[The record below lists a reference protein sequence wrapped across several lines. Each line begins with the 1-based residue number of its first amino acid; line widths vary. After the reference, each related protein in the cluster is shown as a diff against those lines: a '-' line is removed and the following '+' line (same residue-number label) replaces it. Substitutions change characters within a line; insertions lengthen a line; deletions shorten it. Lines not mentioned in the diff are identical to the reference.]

1 MELWQKAR
9 ESERFRGKLRW
20 SLLPAWI
27 FPVKC
32 CKVRVSIRLCSN
44 TFNIVQPT
52 SDLKENAGE
61 SVPTCLM
68 LVYICDWAFFSIFIP
83 SAHAGEETVDPWS
96 SSRLW
101 LQQPEQDAAGGDPQG
116 AEGVREENTTRLLA
130 VKTLYY
136 SSFKVSTC
144 STANC
149 RYVQSPRSSL
159 IPLWGEKTTQ
169 HGLVSVYTNSQHHRE
184 KLQTWSSDK
193 RPESRSVSKAGSDS
207 LSWLMLKLDLC
218 QLSQRVSP
226 RQEKNVACKRSAFI
240 IWRKCFSSFRF
251 PPTLNTDSSFRR
263 ISPHTPADTQYLW
276 KQYLQKTDILYRR

>member
-1 MELWQKAR
+1 
-9 ESERFRGKLRW
+9 
-20 SLLPAWI
+20 
-27 FPVKC
+27 
-32 CKVRVSIRLCSN
+32 
-44 TFNIVQPT
+44 
-52 SDLKENAGE
+52 
-61 SVPTCLM
+61 M
-68 LVYICDWAFFSIFIP
+68 LVNLYQLVRCWYISVTEPFFLFSFLALTLEKKRLIHEARVVFDYNNLNRMQL
-83 SAHAGEETVDPWS
+83 EEIIRELKVSGKKTQHVYS
-96 SSRLW
+96 LW
-101 LQQPEQDAAGGDPQG
+101 
-116 AEGVREENTTRLLA
+116 
-130 VKTLYY
+130 KHYY

-240 IWRKCFSSFRF
+240 IWRKSLSSFRF

-263 ISPHTPADTQYLW
+263 ISSHTPADTQYLW